1 MKILIAG
8 AGEVGFDLGKV
19 LSQERHDVTVLDER
33 QRCLQRVMDN
43 LDVLTV
49 LGSATSPNSLVEAGV
64 RNADLMVSVTNSDE
78 VNIISSMMA
87 KRLGVKTV
95 IARVRN
101 DELTRPDSPISPSEL
116 GIDLMIHPEQAAAME
131 IHQLVKRASASD
143 VITLADEKLYM
154 VGFRVESNSEIV
166 GKTLSEIVLKYST
179 LSFRVVAISRRG
191 RTIIPSGNNRLMA
204 LDHAFIITRFDD
216 LKKLAK
222 ITGHSDKPL
231 RRIMIAGGNEVGRIL
246 ASRLSADKQKWEIKL
261 IEPDEEQATKIAN
274 QYRDI
279 LVLNGNPTD
288 PNLLVVEGIQEMD
301 AFISVTGDEES
312 NIISC
317 LMAKHLR
324 VKKTVALVS
333 KSQYVPLSQ
342 TIGIDAIVNVKASA
356 SDEIHRQIRQ
366 GMMLTVKA
374 LKGIKAEIIEV
385 IAGKNCKLLHKS
397 LRKIKLPEGVVIGGV
412 VSNGEAEIATGNT
425 VIKNGDQVIIFAL
438 PRDIEK
444 VEQFF
449 G

>member
-8 AGEVGFDLGKV
+8 AGEVGFELSKV
-19 LSQERHDVTVLDER
+19 LSEERHDVTVVDER
-33 QRCLQRVMDN
+33 QRCLKRVMDS

-49 LGSATSPNSLVEAGV
+49 HGNATSPNLLVEAGA
-64 RNADLMVSVTNSDE
+64 RQADLMVAVTSSDE

-87 KRLGVKTV
+87 KRLGVKSV

-101 DELTRPDSPISPSEL
+101 DELTRSDSPISPSEL
-116 GIDLMIHPEQAAAME
+116 GIDLMIHPEETAANE
-131 IHQLVKRASASD
+131 IYQLVKRASASY
-143 VITLADEKLYM
+143 VVSLAEDKLQL
-154 VGFRVESNSEIV
+154 VGFRVENGAEV
-166 GKTLSEIVLKYST
+166 VNKTLSELADMYPE
-179 LSFRVVAISRRG
+179 LSYRVVAISRRG
-191 RTIIPSGNNRLMA
+191 TTIIPRGNNRLMP
-204 LDHAFIITRFDD
+204 LDHIFIVTDSSQV
-216 LKKLAK
+216 KLLGT

-246 ASRLSADKQKWEIKL
+246 AAKLAAESQKWEIKL
-261 IEPDEEQATKIAN
+261 IEPDESLAN
-274 QYRDI
+274 DVANNYRDI
-279 LVLNGNPTD
+279 LVLNGDPTD
-288 PNLLVVEGIQEMD
+288 PNLLVTEGVQEMD
-301 AFISVTGDEES
+301 AFISVTEDEES

-317 LMAKHLR
+317 LMAKHLE

-374 LKGIKAEIIEV
+374 FHGIKAEIIEI
-385 IAGKNCKLLHKS
+385 IAGKNCKVLDKP
-397 LRKIKLPEGVVIGGV
+397 IEKLDLPDGVVIGGILRDGV
-412 VSNGEAEIATGNT
+412 ATIATGT
-425 VIKNGDQVIIFAL
+425 STIRKDDRVIIFAL
-438 PRDIEK
+438 PRAIKK
-444 VEQFF
+444 VEELF